1 MSKSDDKGE
10 KNNSIA
16 PEDMYGAS
24 PFGENAPATQ
34 EDPPQKT
41 LDSKYVKLAK
51 IKPEHTEVTSAATLP
66 NATIPEVAKKSKKLL
81 PKIRKIFSQFT
92 PKSNSTNQNISTTTT
107 PTNELNEIKTLDIAS
122 VIKPNEISNNQV
134 NKNQT
139 NSTLQTSNKSAY
151 KKLKEKLSN
160 IIPKSVRNRWR

>member
-1 MSKSDDKGE
+1 MSKSDDE
-10 KNNSIA
+10 DPQNNPTSKNWY
-16 PEDMYGAS
+16 EES

-34 EDPPQKT
+34 EDLSKKT
-41 LDSKYVKLAK
+41 LDSKYVKLNK
-51 IKPEHTEVTSAATLP
+51 IKPEHMAVTSTTTLP
-66 NATIPEVAKKSKKLL
+66 NSAIPEVAKESEKLL

-92 PKSNSTNQNISTTTT
+92 PKSNSLNQNISTTIT
-107 PTNELNEIKTLDIAS
+107 PKNELNEIKTLDIAS

-139 NSTLQTSNKSAY
+139 NSTLRTSNKSAY